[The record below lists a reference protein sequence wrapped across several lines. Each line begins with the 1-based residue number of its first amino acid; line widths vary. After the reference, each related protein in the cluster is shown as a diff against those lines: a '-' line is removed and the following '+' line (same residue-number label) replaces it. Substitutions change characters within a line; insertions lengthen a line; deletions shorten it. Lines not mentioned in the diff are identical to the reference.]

1 MKKIQTGKV
10 SVCSPDKSF
19 FASDGKVFKSLA
31 DLAAG
36 VQRMHPDTFKHHA
49 NKEKNDFSNWVRD
62 VFGEQ
67 QLADLALNA
76 RSQKHLAQ
84 MVYARLR
91 GN

>member
-10 SVCSPDKSF
+10 SVCSHDKSF

-31 DLAAG
+31 DLAIG
-36 VQRMHPDTFKHHA
+36 VQRMHPDTFRSHA
-49 NKEKNDFSNWVRD
+49 NTQKNDFANWVRD

-76 RSQKHLAQ
+76 RNQKHLAQ
-84 MVYARLR
+84 MIYARLR

>member
-10 SVCSPDKSF
+10 SVCSKDKSF
-19 FASDGKVFKSLA
+19 FSSDGKVFTSLA
-31 DLAAG
+31 ELAIG
-36 VQRMHPDTFKHHA
+36 LQRMHQDTFRYHA
-49 NKEKNDFSNWVRD
+49 NAQKNDFANWARD

-84 MVYARLR
+84 MIYARLR